1 MAGSYRS
8 EVPGIGACTPQD
20 SPPEE
25 IQNLHE
31 LGYFTE
37 MSYRSPQGELELRF
51 DHGNEFRMGCEVWY
65 RTRIF
70 ESGRDRSGRHPELL
84 KYLEE
89 NHPYSMTGLH
99 PWNRVGDKIAMP
111 TVSILGVGF
120 MLYDVK
126 RSRLVYS
133 WRDPL
138 WRGSAWSPSH
148 DELFLMITNNWVVLG
163 GNGEVRGR
171 ITGEG
176 PTNVHVSGWT
186 PSGDSFFYLEQSEER
201 RVPLLRFF
209 AAETLEPLED
219 VPLDPAVLLPYD
231 QDITRMVDRDGY
243 SLPMTSGAMGVGRL
257 LDEWSFSS
265 MADPGGRLFL
275 AATRPSVSS
284 PSQFEERWVSVE
296 ITD

>member
-37 MSYRSPQGELELRF
+37 MSYRSPQGELELRL

-111 TVSILGVGF
+111 TVSN
-120 MLYDVK
+120 
-126 RSRLVYS
+126 SRCWVHAL
-133 WRDPL
+133 RREAL
-138 WRGSAWSPSH
+138 SPCV
-148 DELFLMITNNWVVLG
+148 FVA
-163 GNGEVRGR
+163 R
-171 ITGEG
+171 
-176 PTNVHVSGWT
+176 
-186 PSGDSFFYLEQSEER
+186 
-201 RVPLLRFF
+201 
-209 AAETLEPLED
+209 
-219 VPLDPAVLLPYD
+219 
-231 QDITRMVDRDGY
+231 
-243 SLPMTSGAMGVGRL
+243 
-257 LDEWSFSS
+257 SS
-265 MADPGGRLFL
+265 MA
-275 AATRPSVSS
+275 
-284 PSQFEERWVSVE
+284 WVCLV
-296 ITD
+296 TLP